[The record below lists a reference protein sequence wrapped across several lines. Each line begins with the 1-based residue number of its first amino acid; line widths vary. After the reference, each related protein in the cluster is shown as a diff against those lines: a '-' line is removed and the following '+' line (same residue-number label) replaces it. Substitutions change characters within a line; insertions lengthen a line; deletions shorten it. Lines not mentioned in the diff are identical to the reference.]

1 MGEHGES
8 GQVVAAALALLAR
21 REHSAVELNRKLI
34 GRGFAAPD
42 ITSAIATLEAR
53 GWLSNERFVEAYVR
67 SRIARGHGPLKI
79 RAELRERGI
88 EDALADA
95 SLTETSSFW
104 TARAAAARSKRF
116 GDEPPPDRHAWTR
129 QARFLA
135 QRGFPADLIYRV
147 LDGADD

>member
-1 MGEHGES
+1 MGAHGES
-8 GQVVAAALALLAR
+8 DEVVAAALTLLAR
-21 REHSAVELNRKLI
+21 REHSAAELNRKLLQ
-34 GRGFAAPD
+34 RGFDASD
-42 ITSAIATLEAR
+42 ITTGIAILEAK

-88 EDALADA
+88 DDPLADA

-104 TARAAAARSKRF
+104 TERAAAARSKRF
-116 GDEPPPDRHAWTR
+116 GHEPPSDRHAWTR

-147 LDGADD
+147 LDGADG